1 MHMTNRAVPLAVVL
15 AALAVVLAALAAAG
29 LAACSSA
36 STSAPRSLPASAS
49 ASASSLPASAPPSAP
64 ATAAAAS
71 AKACAE
77 LSAWQKKHGN
87 SAAPPQNVFDDLIN
101 APQPL
106 SGDFFAWD
114 LAAGTSQPAAEA
126 DLLKVWTDCAKAE
139 AAALGG

>member
-1 MHMTNRAVPLAVVL
+1 V
-15 AALAVVLAALAAAG
+15 
-29 LAACSSA
+29 
-36 STSAPRSLPASAS
+36 PASV
-49 ASASSLPASAPPSAP
+49 PPSA
-64 ATAAAAS
+64 AAA

-87 SAAPPQNVFDDLIN
+87 SAVPPQEVFNDLIG

-106 SGDFFAWD
+106 SGDFFTWD
-114 LAAGTSQPAAEA
+114 FAVEESLPDAEA